1 MKKAT
6 PKIEAP
12 KIEPQNFA
20 EKVIWI
26 SIIWTFAFYL
36 IGGLYVLGSILAW
49 ILFGNFCL
57 KLWRQ
62 NENTPEEDRI
72 TIPLGIWIW
81 IVSMLVMQ
89 VALVMGHLD
98 FDLSLG
104 EIIKSTIGWAK
115 GWAVLA
121 LYPLIGC
128 LKIRP
133 QLMYRAASRICAFTL
148 AISVPFV
155 LAFYLRLPQKLYV
168 SPLRAVGG
176 PGPDFFEVMLYEIDP
191 GEGKPRWRLFTP
203 WAPALGFVANIYFF
217 MVLQDSDRKLRRW
230 GILGCLVMCQ
240 ISASRLALIAMP
252 AVWLIT
258 LFLSKLS
265 RPLTLIG
272 LGIVSF
278 IGSITLDNII
288 EAIGSF
294 SEKFTAARK
303 DSSRVR
309 AALGSI
315 ASYRWEKEAP
325 IWGHG
330 VVEKG
335 PHMVEYMPIGSHH
348 SWFGLLFVKGIVGFF
363 ALAVPMAWSFG
374 DLTFKAQKSESAKVG
389 LSMVLVLMF
398 YTFGENLEILAY
410 LFWPGLVMMGI
421 GFNAKDRVEENTLSL
436 TAQEISA
443 NQESHNI
450 EESS

>member
-1 MKKAT
+1 
-6 PKIEAP
+6 
-12 KIEPQNFA
+12 
-20 EKVIWI
+20 
-26 SIIWTFAFYL
+26 
-36 IGGLYVLGSILAW
+36 
-49 ILFGNFCL
+49 
-57 KLWRQ
+57 
-62 NENTPEEDRI
+62 
-72 TIPLGIWIW
+72 
-81 IVSMLVMQ
+81 
-89 VALVMGHLD
+89 
-98 FDLSLG
+98 
-104 EIIKSTIGWAK
+104 
-115 GWAVLA
+115 
-121 LYPLIGC
+121 
-128 LKIRP
+128 
-133 QLMYRAASRICAFTL
+133 MYRAASRICAFTL

-374 DLTFKAQKSESAKVG
+374 DLTFKSQKSESAKVG

-421 GFNAKDRVEENTLSL
+421 GFNAKDRVEENRLVLLPQDKST
-436 TAQEISA
+436 I
-443 NQESHNI
+443 NESQNI
-450 EESS
+450 EEISQ

>member
-36 IGGLYVLGSILAW
+36 IGGLYVLGSVLAW
-49 ILFGNFCL
+49 ILFGNLCL
-57 KLWRQ
+57 KLWQQ
-62 NENTPEEDRI
+62 NENTPAEDRI

-81 IVSMLVMQ
+81 IASMLVMQ

-278 IGSITLDNII
+278 IGTHI
-288 EAIGSF
+288 
-294 SEKFTAARK
+294 
-303 DSSRVR
+303 
-309 AALGSI
+309 
-315 ASYRWEKEAP
+315 P
-325 IWGHG
+325 
-330 VVEKG
+330 
-335 PHMVEYMPIGSHH
+335 
-348 SWFGLLFVKGIVGFF
+348 
-363 ALAVPMAWSFG
+363 
-374 DLTFKAQKSESAKVG
+374 
-389 LSMVLVLMF
+389 
-398 YTFGENLEILAY
+398 
-410 LFWPGLVMMGI
+410 LVMEGE
-421 GFNAKDRVEENTLSL
+421 K
-436 TAQEISA
+436 
-443 NQESHNI
+443 
-450 EESS
+450 

>member
-1 MKKAT
+1 MKKAST
-6 PKIEAP
+6 PN
-12 KIEPQNFA
+12 IEPQNFA
-20 EKVIWI
+20 EKAIWV
-26 SIIWTFAFYL
+26 SIIWTYAFYL
-36 IGGLYVLGSILAW
+36 IGGLYVLGAVLAW
-49 ILFGNFCL
+49 ILFGYLCW
-57 KLWRQ
+57 KLWQQ
-62 NENTPEEDRI
+62 NEDTPKEERI
-72 TIPLGIWIW
+72 TIPWGVWIW

-98 FDLSLG
+98 FNMSLG

-115 GWAVLA
+115 GWALLA
-121 LYPLIGC
+121 IYPLIGC

-133 QLMYRAASRICAFTL
+133 QLMYRAAARICAFTL

-217 MVLQDSDRKLRRW
+217 MILQERDRKLRW
-230 GILGCLVMCQ
+230 LGMAGCVVMCQ

-252 AVWLIT
+252 AVWLFT

-265 RPLTLIG
+265 RPFTLIG
-272 LGIVSF
+272 LGVVSF
-278 IGSITLDNII
+278 ISSIVFDEIIDTI
-288 EAIGSF
+288 EAF
-294 SEKFTAARK
+294 NEKFTAARK

-309 AALGSI
+309 AALGRI
-315 ASYRWEKEAP
+315 AMYRWEKEAP

-335 PHMVEYMPIGSHH
+335 PHLVEYMPIGSHH
-348 SWFGLLFVKGIVGFF
+348 SWYGLLFVKGIVGFF
-363 ALAVPMAWSFG
+363 ALAIPMAWSFI
-374 DLTFKAQKSESAKVG
+374 DLTVKAQRSEAAKVS
-389 LSMVLVLMF
+389 LSMVMVLMF

-421 GFNAKDRVEENTLSL
+421 GFNANDSVVTRALPAPQL
-436 TAQEISA
+436 PDA
-443 NQESHNI
+443 
-450 EESS
+450 